1 MENNEIKGYVK
12 NGYKQIEVLTDKE
25 NGPVMVR
32 NNETQ
37 KFWVRKEYPVFLAD
51 SLATL
56 QKIEHRN
63 LPKIEEIV
71 VDGDRIFL
79 YEEYIHGK
87 TLSELIQSSDS
98 MDGQAILELALSVLD
113 SVEKLH
119 GFGLIHR
126 DIKPSNIML
135 TNDQVVKV
143 IDFDAVRRIN
153 GNKENDT
160 VQLGTVGFAAPEQ
173 FGFAESDARSDLYS
187 LGVVMNICSTKDYP
201 KNHLSEDLLIREIII
216 KATRIDPEDR
226 YQTANEMREA
236 IIYQLDQL
244 EQSSESVDSSVSENE
259 GFQDWVEVEEVQQP
273 VEKKQRKNVFSISGV
288 IGGISFLMKY
298 IPGFRTKQ
306 LWKMFVA
313 VTGYVFIGM
322 LINNEATA
330 GNSYEYR
337 GRWIVDSF
345 FLFIVPILLYA
356 NFLDFHRNI
365 PFLASTSVI
374 KKILGYVFLTMAWFI
389 LLLFYTLFLR
399 DLLG

>member
-113 SVEKLH
+113 GVEKLH

-236 IIYQLDQL
+236 IIYQL